1 MKKVIEEPVFLT
13 KKTTVLLPKI
23 DFSDT
28 FATTNH
34 LNTLEEIT
42 TLVFKTT
49 PKWVQHLLKLRNK
62 LVGLIGL
69 KNSIPDDYN
78 EEFTEG
84 GYVSFFKIYQINT
97 DEVILGL
104 DDSHLNFRAIINKI
118 TADSYNI
125 KVTTLVEY
133 NNLKGKIYMTV
144 VKPFHRLVVMS
155 MVKKAY
161 RTSSL

>member
-1 MKKVIEEPVFLT
+1 MKKVKEEAVFLT
-13 KKTTVLLPKI
+13 KKTKNLFSKI

-34 LNTLEEIT
+34 LNNIEEIT

-49 PKWVQHLLKLRNK
+49 PKWVQYLLMLRNK
-62 LVGLIGL
+62 LVAFIGL
-69 KNSIPDDYN
+69 KSSIPDDYN
-78 EEFTEG
+78 ETFVEG
-84 GYVSFFKIYQINT
+84 GYVSFFKIYHINT
-97 DEVILGL
+97 DEIILGL

-118 TADSYNI
+118 ASDSYNI

-133 NNLKGKIYMTV
+133 NNLKGKIYMAV
-144 VKPFHRLVVMS
+144 VKPFHRLVLMS

-161 RTSSL
+161 HV